1 MPGKGL
7 RHLLGFLL
15 FAFVA
20 GGYLTATARLDT
32 AQRPLV
38 VEEMRVA
45 LPMFSQVLM
54 AAGDRYLAAN
64 VSTFR
69 AVVASTETMKEE
81 NFKVQAQLQLD
92 ASWLNPAHEDAY
104 YVAAAILPWNGQ
116 LDAAQTILLAAAR
129 ARPYDWQPPFFYA
142 FNLYHIKRDA
152 LAAGNALL
160 NAAPGVASESDRN
173 TMLGLGYAWI
183 EKGYEPRSALRIMER
198 SAELARGG
206 ALRRYLSARAERLR
220 HLISLQEAALR
231 FETKLGRLPVTLNEL
246 VTTGFVSE
254 IPRDPIGFGF
264 VLDGAGTP
272 AFRGSPIAEQ
282 K

>member
-1 MPGKGL
+1 MLGKGL
-7 RHLLGFLL
+7 RQHRGLLLL
-15 FAFVA
+15 VLAA
-20 GGYLTATARLDT
+20 GGYLVATARLDT
-32 AQRPLV
+32 APRPLV

-45 LPMFSQVLM
+45 LPLFSQVLM
-54 AAGDRYLAAN
+54 AVGDRYLAAN

-69 AVVASTETMKEE
+69 AVIASTETMREE
-81 NFKVQAQLQLD
+81 NFTVQAKLQLD

-116 LDAAQTILLAAAR
+116 VEAAQTILLAATR

-160 NAAPGVASESDRN
+160 NAAPAVTSEGDRN

-206 ALRRYLSARAERLR
+206 ALRRYLLTRAERLR
-220 HLISLQEAALR
+220 QLIALQEATLR
-231 FETKLGRLPVTLNEL
+231 FETKRGRPPETLNEL

-254 IPRDPIGFGF
+254 IPADPIGFGF
-264 VLDGAGTP
+264 ELDSAGMP
-272 AFRGSPIAEQ
+272 AFRGSPIAER